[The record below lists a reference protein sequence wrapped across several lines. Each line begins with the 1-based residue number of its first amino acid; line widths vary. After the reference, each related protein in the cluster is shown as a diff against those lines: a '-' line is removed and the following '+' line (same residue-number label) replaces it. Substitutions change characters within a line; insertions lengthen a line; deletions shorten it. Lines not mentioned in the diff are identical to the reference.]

1 MDGDQE
7 SIMLQE
13 SKGRKKLRGERQD
26 CTRAPQ
32 PAEGLS
38 RTEAARG
45 PLAGTC
51 RNSCGR
57 SFHKAAGMEGK

>member
-7 SIMLQE
+7 SIMLRE
-13 SKGRKKLRGERQD
+13 PRGEKKLRGERQD

-38 RTEAARG
+38 RPETTRG

-51 RNSCGR
+51 RNLFGR
-57 SFHKAAGMEGK
+57 SFHKAADMEGK